1 MRTNTVFSGTRPPCP
16 ATDAC
21 PGPPGSRDSPF
32 TPFLL
37 MLMVGHLDSQPVVPA
52 GVKRAQLRGEGLW
65 GGFGS
70 WQGVW
75 LSSHCAVWGEETGR
89 WQVLELHGPRMPLRR
104 GGTHCQVIYDQRV
117 PPRC

>member
-32 TPFLL
+32 TSFLL
-37 MLMVGHLDSQPVVPA
+37 RLMVGHLDSQPVVPA

-89 WQVLELHGPRMPLRR
+89 MAGSGASRTSNATGVGRDSLP
-104 GGTHCQVIYDQRV
+104 GGL
-117 PPRC
+117 